1 MNNEHI
7 KGTASKIVGKV
18 KEVAGQVSGDKKL
31 EAEGKVDQVKGAAH
45 NAAGDAKDAVKTT
58 IHNLND

>member
-7 KGTASKIVGKV
+7 KGAADNVVGKV
-18 KEVAGQVSGDKKL
+18 KEVAGHVIGDNKL

-45 NAAGDAKDAVKTT
+45 TAAGDAKDAVKKAV
-58 IHNLND
+58 HNLND